1 MKLRQL
7 KNWGARL
14 EQLKLNQQQQ
24 LEVETLQKRG
34 ARLEQLKLNQLQER
48 GARLEQLKLN
58 QQQRLEAETL
68 EQKVTRLDR
77 MSTLQQERLENE
89 TPEQRS
95 VRLDQVK
102 LNRASCFHKPNGRPI
117 PSLNDKCVK
126 EKVNVLHKEMVST
139 ESPMCSTCLEKF
151 PGTKMASKSSECQRC
166 YRDKKVP
173 KLFSADNN
181 MSPESVQDELQVSF

>member
-1 MKLRQL
+1 M
-7 KNWGARL
+7 
-14 EQLKLNQQQQ
+14 
-24 LEVETLQKRG
+24 
-34 ARLEQLKLNQLQER
+34 
-48 GARLEQLKLN
+48 KLN

-77 MSTLQQERLENE
+77 MNTLQQERLENE

-102 LNRASCFHKPNGRPI
+102 LNRASCFHKCNGRPV
-117 PSLNDKCVK
+117 PSLNDMCVK
-126 EKVNVLHKEMVST
+126 EVVNVLHNEMVST

-151 PGTKMASKSSECQRC
+151 PGTKMASKSSECQKC

-173 KLFSADNN
+173 EVIFS
-181 MSPESVQDELQVSF
+181 